1 MDALV
6 HEGWQFF
13 KLIIDNWAALLIVS
27 GIFGWMYRK
36 ITKKQEEQLRILLV
50 VIKRVE
56 LGEAIHHD
64 YGLQIVSGIFDEY
77 TALGAIIM
85 LTKFT
90 KSIKRRKKMI
100 FNNKFYNVIKWA
112 VLTALPALSV
122 FIGVIGKAYGWGG
135 TDLAIITL
143 NAFTVFLGTLAG
155 VSAVKYNNQSNET
168 KENK

>member
-1 MDALV
+1 
-6 HEGWQFF
+6 
-13 KLIIDNWAALLIVS
+13 
-27 GIFGWMYRK
+27 
-36 ITKKQEEQLRILLV
+36 
-50 VIKRVE
+50 
-56 LGEAIHHD
+56 
-64 YGLQIVSGIFDEY
+64 
-77 TALGAIIM
+77 M

-90 KSIKRRKKMI
+90 KDIRWEKNMI

-155 VSAVKYNNQSNET
+155 VSAVKYNSQPNDT